1 MDWWNLGVGI
11 GGLVAGSLGLF
22 FAYLAH
28 RSAELAKGAA
38 ISAEDAAN
46 AARIEARQA
55 LSRNLSSIDVE
66 RAVALIGR
74 LKDIHD
80 RRNWD
85 YALGIYPDLRRTLSQ
100 IGESIPV
107 DLSQYGSSINR
118 AVPQIT
124 AMENLVRRSREENES
139 GEPEDIS
146 SLDETLN
153 EIQQD
158 LETLQSNMMY
168 SDERLSS

>member
-1 MDWWNLGVGI
+1 MDYFAENWGSFVGILGVI
-11 GGLVAGSLGLF
+11 VSAVGLWYAF
-22 FAYLAH
+22 RAH
-28 RSAELAKGAA
+28 RAAKSAELAAK
-38 ISAEDAAN
+38 
-46 AARIEARQA
+46 EARQA
-55 LSRNLSSIDVE
+55 LARTIGSIDVE
-66 RAVALIGR
+66 RAVALISR
-74 LKDIHD
+74 LKDTHR

-100 IGESIPV
+100 ISESIPA
-107 DLSQYGSSINR
+107 DLSRYRSSIVR

-168 SDERLSS
+168 SDESGSN

>member
-1 MDWWNLGVGI
+1 MDYLIENWGSFVGVLGLLASV
-11 GGLVAGSLGLF
+11 GGLVYAL
-22 FAYLAH
+22 LA
-28 RSAELAKGAA
+28 RLAAKSAEQ
-38 ISAEDAAN
+38 
-46 AARIEARQA
+46 AAREARQA
-55 LSRNLSSIDVE
+55 LARTISSIDVE
-66 RAVALIGR
+66 RAVAPIGR

-100 IGESIPV
+100 ISESIPV
-107 DLSQYGSSINR
+107 DLSQYRSSINR

-139 GEPEDIS
+139 GELEDIS